1 MDFNLDKHVSFFNT
15 VMNKA
20 EFKEKFASVFQN
32 AARLGSGI
40 LSDFSDAKSHNKE
53 LIARVRSPSA
63 CSYTLSDSLILCR
76 LSSAILL
83 VLSGS

>member
-53 LIARVRSPSA
+53 LIARVRSLSA
-63 CSYTLSDSLILCR
+63 SYILSDSLILCR

-83 VLSGS
+83 VLSGF